1 MKVRKELVYPYED
14 FSWKKSF
21 ELVSKK
27 ATFVDRLVEAGYIV
41 RRTTDDVTYYDATP
55 QAKHYKKLELLKVLE
70 PAIKAASEGIT
81 TAAFEFAQK
90 ELL

>member
-27 ATFVDRLVEAGYIV
+27 ATFENGKIKIYIP
-41 RRTTDDVTYYDATP
+41 D
-55 QAKHYKKLELLKVLE
+55 KKLFFT
-70 PAIKAASEGIT
+70 KA
-81 TAAFEFAQK
+81 
-90 ELL
+90 